1 MRKEQILRARMPEL
15 DSLRGV
21 AILSVVL
28 YHGLFWSNNLT
39 GLSGLARMVVNL
51 TRFGW
56 LGVNLFFVLSGFL
69 ITGILVSQK
78 TSPNYYSHFYFRRV
92 VRILPALYALLL
104 ILCFVPNQSYKYL
117 LLSFFFCANLATLFH
132 IPYTY
137 SVLWSLAVEEHFYLL
152 WPWAVRR
159 LGMRFLYFL
168 IALLL
173 IAAPVFRAL
182 AFARPLPE
190 GFGALT
196 WQAWDAVAIGAL
208 LALLVREPW
217 ITRRLL
223 IWIACSCLVVAGLGL
238 AAGARFGILTRTEP
252 LGATLMLSLIS
263 LTFFSVVGIAIWCG
277 SGVQAPLVQWR
288 ILQFYGEISYGLYLY
303 HLLAFIGFDWAQS
316 ILWPQARASL
326 GIAGA
331 LFMRMSVVLAAATG
345 LSYISRRFYEERF
358 LRLRRATFKSAG

>member
-1 MRKEQILRARMPEL
+1 LHKEQILRARMPEL

-39 GLSGLARMVVNL
+39 GLTGWARIAVNL
-51 TRFGW
+51 SRFGW

-78 TSPNYYSHFYFRRV
+78 ASPSYYSHFYFRRV

-104 ILCFVPNQSYKYL
+104 ILCLVPNQSHKYL

-137 SVLWSLAVEEHFYLL
+137 AVLWSLAVEEHFYLL

-159 LGMRFLYFL
+159 LRVRFLYFV

-182 AFARPLPE
+182 AFARPLPD

-196 WQAWDAVAIGAL
+196 WQAWDGIAIGAL

-238 AAGARFGILTRTEP
+238 AAGAPFGILTRTEP
-252 LGATLMLSLIS
+252 LGGTFMLSLIS
-263 LTFFSVVGIAIWCG
+263 LTFFSVLAMAIWCG
-277 SGVQAPLVQWR
+277 SGLRAGFVQWR
-288 ILQFYGEISYGLYLY
+288 ILSFYGDISYGLYLFHQLVFAGY
-303 HLLAFIGFDWAQS
+303 DRATAIF
-316 ILWPQARASL
+316 WPHSRASL
-326 GIAGA
+326 GIAGM
-331 LFMRMSVVLAAATG
+331 LFLRLAVVLAAATAV
-345 LSYISRRFYEERF
+345 SYISRWFYEERF
-358 LRLRRATFKSAG
+358 LKLKLRPVKATR

>member
-1 MRKEQILRARMPEL
+1 MPEL

-39 GLSGLARMVVNL
+39 GLTGWARMIVNL
-51 TRFGW
+51 SRLGW

-69 ITGILVSQK
+69 ITGILVNQK
-78 TSPNYYSHFYFRRV
+78 VSPNYYSHFYFRRV

-104 ILCFVPNQSYKYL
+104 ILYFVPGQSHEYL

-132 IPYTY
+132 SPCTY
-137 SVLWSLAVEEHFYLL
+137 LVLWSLAVEEHFYLL

-159 LGMRFLYFL
+159 LGLRFLYFVL
-168 IALLL
+168 ALLL

-196 WQAWDAVAIGAL
+196 WQSWDGIAIGAL

-217 ITRRLL
+217 MTRRLL
-223 IWIACSCLVVAGLGL
+223 IWIACSCLVAAGLGL
-238 AAGARFGILTRTEP
+238 AAGAPFGILTRTEP
-252 LGATLMLSLIS
+252 LGATFMLSAIS
-263 LTFFSVVGIAIWCG
+263 LTFFSVLAMAIWCG
-277 SGVQAPLVQWR
+277 SGLRAAYVQWR
-288 ILQFYGEISYGLYLY
+288 ILRFYGEISYGLYLY
-303 HLLAFIGFDWAQS
+303 HLLVFAGFDRATA
-316 ILWPQARASL
+316 IIWPHSRAAMS
-326 GIAGA
+326 IAGM
-331 LFMRMSVVLAAATG
+331 LFLRLAVALAAATAV
-345 LSYISRRFYEERF
+345 SYISRWFYEERF
-358 LRLRRATFKSAG
+358 LRLKLRPAKLAH

>member
-1 MRKEQILRARMPEL
+1 LRKEQILRARMPEL

-39 GLSGLARMVVNL
+39 GLSGLARMVVNV

-69 ITGILVSQK
+69 ITGILLGQK
-78 TSPNYYSHFYFRRV
+78 NAEGYYSQFYFRRV

-104 ILCFVPNQSYKYL
+104 ILYFVPGQSHKYL

-137 SVLWSLAVEEHFYLL
+137 PVLWSLGVEEHFYLL

-159 LGMRFLYFL
+159 VATRFLY
-168 IALLL
+168 LL
-173 IAAPVFRAL
+173 IAVLLFLAPVFRAL

-190 GFGALT
+190 GFGSYT
-196 WQAWDAVAIGAL
+196 WQSWDGIAAGAL

-217 ITRRLL
+217 MTRRLL
-223 IWIACSCLVVAGLGL
+223 IWVSCSSVAVSGLGL
-238 AAGARFGILTRTEP
+238 AAGAPFGILTRMEP
-252 LGATLMLSLIS
+252 LGATFMLSLIS
-263 LTFFSVVGIAIWCG
+263 LVFFGFLGMAVWCG
-277 SGVQAPLVQWR
+277 SGVRAALVQWR
-288 ILQFYGEISYGLYLY
+288 ILSFYGEISYGLYLY
-303 HLLAFIGFDWAQS
+303 HLLVFRGFDRAQA
-316 ILWPQARASL
+316 IFWPQAHASL
-326 GIAGA
+326 GIAGW
-331 LFMRMSVVLAAATG
+331 LFGRTAVVLAAATG
-345 LSYISRRFYEERF
+345 LSYISRWFYEERF
-358 LRLRRATFKSAG
+358 LKLKRRAVKPAG

>member
-1 MRKEQILRARMPEL
+1 MPEL

-39 GLSGLARMVVNL
+39 GLTGWARIAVNL
-51 TRFGW
+51 SRLGW

-78 TSPNYYSHFYFRRV
+78 ASPSYYSHFYFRRV

-104 ILCFVPNQSYKYL
+104 ILCLVPNQSHKYL

-132 IPYTY
+132 IPNTY
-137 SVLWSLAVEEHFYLL
+137 AVLWSLAVEEHFYLL

-159 LGMRFLYFL
+159 LRVRFLYFV

-182 AFARPLPE
+182 AFARPLPD

-196 WQAWDAVAIGAL
+196 WQAWDGIAIGAL

-238 AAGARFGILTRTEP
+238 AAGAPFGILTRTEP
-252 LGATLMLSLIS
+252 LGGTFMLSLIS
-263 LTFFSVVGIAIWCG
+263 LTFFSVLAMAIWCG
-277 SGVQAPLVQWR
+277 SGLRAGFVQWR
-288 ILQFYGEISYGLYLY
+288 ILSFYGDISYGLYLFHQLVFAGY
-303 HLLAFIGFDWAQS
+303 DRATAIF
-316 ILWPQARASL
+316 WPHSRASL
-326 GIAGA
+326 GIAGM
-331 LFMRMSVVLAAATG
+331 LFLRLAVVLAAATAV
-345 LSYISRRFYEERF
+345 SYISRWFYEERF
-358 LRLRRATFKSAG
+358 LKLKLRPKVTR